1 MSGRAEGDGFGAIE
15 VVEVGTGE
23 GFGVDIGDEVRE
35 GVDDGVGDAIGLGET
50 LTPLSQIN
58 FFPDFIQVNFLP

>member
-35 GVDDGVGDAIGLGET
+35 GVDEDVGDAIGLGET

>member
-1 MSGRAEGDGFGAIE
+1 VSGRAEGDGFGAIE

-35 GVDDGVGDAIGLGET
+35 GVDEDVGDAIGLGET